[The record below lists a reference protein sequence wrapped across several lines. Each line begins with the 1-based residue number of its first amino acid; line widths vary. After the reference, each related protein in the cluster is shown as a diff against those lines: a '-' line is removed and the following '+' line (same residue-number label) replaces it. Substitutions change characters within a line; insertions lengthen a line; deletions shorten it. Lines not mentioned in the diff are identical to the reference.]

1 MSTARKI
8 ASGDQTPNLRQRA
21 ETSRQSVT
29 SILEASPRIA
39 PRLEICAAGRLGEML
54 AKVWDLRDKLD
65 DETTPEN
72 RAILQP
78 MEDYYFRKIDD
89 LETAISFA
97 RATSPAG
104 MLAQLAV
111 AASAVDLAS
120 NGSNHAICSAAG
132 EQAERCLFSV
142 TAALCT
148 MFGLDRVRFGA
159 SRYLSENCDQLAVLA
174 PEVA

>member
-8 ASGDQTPNLRQRA
+8 APGDQKPNLRQRA
-21 ETSRQSVT
+21 KASRQSVR
-29 SILEASPRIA
+29 SILEASPGIELRQ
-39 PRLEICAAGRLGEML
+39 EICAPGRLGEML
-54 AKVWDLRDKLD
+54 AKAWDLRDKLD

-78 MEDYYFRKIDD
+78 MEDYYLRKIDD
-89 LETAISFA
+89 LEMAISFA

-111 AASAVDLAS
+111 AASAVDAAA
-120 NGSNHAICSAAG
+120 NGSNHAVCSAAG
-132 EQAERCLFSV
+132 ERAERCLFSV